1 MRANNQLLRE
11 GKGREGRRGAGCDGR
26 GGGGSKFTERI
37 LKEKKIRNVMCALLT
52 FSNWMKISKLVNF
65 FNL

>member
-1 MRANNQLLRE
+1 M
-11 GKGREGRRGAGCDGR
+11 GG

-52 FSNWMKISKLVNF
+52 ISNWMKIGKLVIF
-65 FNL
+65 LIYKCL